1 MRLINEKTVE
11 TLTKEFLAANAISV
25 EVGTNGF
32 KGGDSGHGSRTYFK
46 LKDLGGT
53 DLEMRVR
60 PAYVGDIITQEV
72 ELIFE
77 GDSELMTFIKALK
90 FAVKVLELQAGE

>member
-1 MRLINEKTVE
+1 MRIINEKTVE

-46 LKDLGGT
+46 LKDLG
-53 DLEMRVR
+53 
-60 PAYVGDIITQEV
+60 
-72 ELIFE
+72 ELIWR
-77 GDSELMTFIKALK
+77 
-90 FAVKVLELQAGE
+90 